1 MKSFSE
7 FIAEAGQYGAVNLAF
22 EGGMYSLVNELER
35 IVQVFRE
42 SGIAFEFVGGVAV
55 NAHVLATRRSR
66 SFLTRDIDLLM
77 HESDLG
83 PLLHSAAAAGYEGRK
98 IMGSYALLLPDQDLE
113 EAVHVSF
120 VGKKPRSSYPAPNP
134 PLRPEEKT
142 IYGLNLPVAPVRDL
156 LLMKLNSVRDEDK
169 VQMQILEQVRLIT
182 PEIVSALPVELQA
195 RLDELRDK
203 WRNEDREVP

>member
-7 FIAEAGQYGAVNLAF
+7 FVADAGQHGAINLAF

-42 SGIAFEFVGGVAV
+42 SGVAFELVGGVAV

-83 PLLHSAAAAGYEGRK
+83 PLLHSAASAGYKGRK
-98 IMGSYALLLPDQDLE
+98 IMGGYALVLPDQDLE
-113 EAVHVSF
+113 EAVHILF

-142 IYGLNLPVAPVRDL
+142 IYGLTVPVAPVRDL
-156 LLMKLNSVRDEDK
+156 LLMKLNSVRDKDK
-169 VQMQILEQVRLIT
+169 VQLQILEQVGLIT
-182 PEIVSALPVELQA
+182 NEIVSTLPDELHA
-195 RLDELRDK
+195 RLNELRNK
-203 WRNEDREVP
+203 WREEDLEI